1 MLFGQSFTHLAKK
14 GEFIFIMPYYS
25 SIGIIALLIHLI
37 INYYLIFNSSS
48 SKLALPKK
56 NYLYFL
62 HSVMIYYITDIL
74 WGICMALKMP
84 MILFLNTE
92 LYFAAMATAIFLWT
106 RFVISYLNQKSVFST
121 FLKYFGVVFIVFQ
134 TLILMVNIFF
144 PVMFAYDKNG
154 DYHTKIMRYVT
165 LFIQLFLFM
174 LTAIHTLV
182 TTLRIRGRIR
192 KRYRTVCLFG
202 FAMTLFTILQAYYP
216 FLPMYAIGCMI
227 GTCLIHTFVDIDE
240 REERRAELEQLLQVE
255 EIREAEL
262 GSARHMAYTDPLT
275 NVKNKNSYQEDVLGI
290 ERRIE
295 DKLLKELCV
304 VVFDLNNLKAV
315 NDTKGHEE
323 GDKYIKQASKMICHH
338 FKHSPVY
345 RTGGDEFVA
354 FLYGED
360 YKNKENLL
368 RDFTDSMKENQKKGG
383 IVISCGSA
391 DFSEKTTKSFDEI
404 FEAADMKMYE
414 CKRAL
419 KAL

>member
-1 MLFGQSFTHLAKK
+1 MS
-14 GEFIFIMPYYS
+14 YYS
-25 SIGIIALLIHLI
+25 SIGVIALSIHFI
-37 INYYLIFNSSS
+37 INYYLIFKSTP
-48 SKLALPKK
+48 SKMSLPKK
-56 NYLYFL
+56 NYLLFL
-62 HSVMIYYITDIL
+62 HNVMIYYIADVL
-74 WGICMALKMP
+74 WGLCMVLKMP

-92 LYFAAMATAIFLWT
+92 IYFAAMASAIFLWT
-106 RFVISYLNQKSVFST
+106 RFVISYLNRKSAFST
-121 FLKYFGVVFIVFQ
+121 FLRYFGFAFIVFQ
-134 TLILMVNIFF
+134 AIILITNIFF
-144 PVMFAYDKNG
+144 PIMFSYDGNG
-154 DYHTKIMRYVT
+154 DYHAKIMRHVS
-165 LFIQLFLFM
+165 LFIQLFLFS
-174 LTAIHTLV
+174 LTSIHTLIV
-182 TTLRIRGRIR
+182 TLRISGRIR
-192 KRYRTVCLFG
+192 KRYRTICLFG

-216 FLPMYAIGCMI
+216 FLPMYAIGYMI

-240 REERRAELEQLLQVE
+240 REERRAELENLLQLE

-304 VVFDLNNLKAV
+304 VVFDLNNLKTV

-323 GDKYIKQASKMICHH
+323 GDRYIKQASKMICHH

-360 YKNKENLL
+360 YKNKERLL
-368 RDFTDSMKENQKKGG
+368 KNFKDWMKENQKKGG

-391 DFSEKTTKSFDEI
+391 DFNEKTTKSFDEI

-414 CKRAL
+414 CKRLL